1 MKAIIFDMDGV
12 LINTEPLHYKCWR
25 EVVKED
31 GIDLAYDA
39 YKGCIGATRDVL
51 LDILKEHYDKV
62 YENPDEL
69 MQRMKNKKLAII
81 EKEGFP
87 MLSGLK
93 ESIETLHRAGYQL
106 AVASSSPQDAIE
118 MTLDAVGIRPYFD
131 STTSGSEVVH
141 SKPAPDIFLRAMEK
155 LHLTPSDC
163 LVVEDST
170 NGGKAAA
177 AAGMKCVWFHN
188 PDSGDQTIPD
198 AELEIREWN
207 AENVKKILEIMQKY

>member
-31 GIDLAYDA
+31 GIDLEYDA

-69 MQRMKNKKLAII
+69 MERMKNKKFAII
-81 EKEGFP
+81 DQEGFP
-87 MLSGLK
+87 MLPGLN
-93 ESIETLHRAGYQL
+93 EAIETLYKAGYRL

-118 MTLDAVGIRPYFD
+118 MTLDAVGIKQYFD
-131 STTSGSEVVH
+131 SITSGTEVKR

-155 LHLTPSDC
+155 LQLTPSDC

-177 AAGMKCVWFHN
+177 AVGMKCVWFHN
-188 PDSGDQTIPD
+188 PDSGDQTIPQ
-198 AELEIREWN
+198 AELEISAWTP
-207 AENVKKILEIMQKY
+207 ENVNRILEILK